1 MSDKVCYKLIYFDK
15 FGRGE
20 LSRILFN
27 YARINFID
35 VRVLSHEWDTIKDS
49 MPFQQLPVLEFDG
62 KTLFQSAAIEKYLAK
77 QFGYMGANDFED
89 AQIDQILLSIN
100 DVMLNFNILVEA
112 KNSTQKV
119 WMTKEL
125 IKNSITPALKCFEKL
140 LSVNKTLHFVG
151 NKITL
156 ADLAMFHFLWFCK
169 NRLSPSI
176 LEDFEKLDKFYN
188 MMIQDEKLMSYINT
202 RRNHPF

>member
-1 MSDKVCYKLIYFDK
+1 MSNNVCYKLIYFDK
-15 FGRGE
+15 FGR
-20 LSRILFN
+20 
-27 YARINFID
+27 D
-35 VRVLSHEWDTIKDS
+35 VRVLSHEWDIIKDS

-62 KTLFQSAAIEKYLAK
+62 KILFQSAAIEKYLAK
-77 QFGYMGANDFED
+77 QFGYMGENDFED

-140 LSVNKTLHFVG
+140 LSENNSLHFVG

-169 NRLSPSI
+169 NRISPSI
-176 LEDFEKLDKFYN
+176 LNDFITIEQFYN
-188 MMIQDEKLMSYINT
+188 MMIQDEKLMNYINT